1 MAGLKHVIVTGAG
14 GGIGS
19 DLVAALVDEGY
30 SVTGVDA
37 SIRAATRLQDMF
49 PEVAVVHADVTRST
63 EVERAVETAVS
74 AHGVP
79 HGLVNLAGD
88 NRLKSLEELTDD
100 DWRHLIDANLSS
112 TFYLCRAVMP
122 RMREAGGGRV
132 INTSSIFGIRGV
144 NDDAAYAAAKAG
156 VVGLTRALATEYGPE
171 QVTVNAIAPVV
182 VLTER
187 VRRMPKNHLDKQL
200 ATIPLGRFST
210 ARDVSATILFLLG
223 DGSAFYTGQTFS
235 PNGGDTMP

>member
-1 MAGLKHVIVTGAG
+1 MAAMKHVIVTGAG

-19 DLVAALVDEGY
+19 ALVGDLREDGY
-30 SVTGVDA
+30 VVTGIDA
-37 SIRAATRLQDMF
+37 SVESSERLQDRF
-49 PEVAVVHADVTRST
+49 PGVTAFHADVTQSS
-63 EVERAVETAVS
+63 EVDRAVEQAMD

-88 NRLKSLEELTDD
+88 NRLKPLEDITDN
-100 DWRHLIDANLSS
+100 DWHHLVDANLSS
-112 TFYLCRAVMP
+112 AFYLCRAVMP

-132 INTSSIFGIRGV
+132 INTSSIFGVRGV
-144 NDDAAYAAAKAG
+144 NNDAAYAAAKAG
-156 VVGLTRALATEYGPE
+156 VVGLTRALATEFGPA

-187 VRRMPKNHLDKQL
+187 VKKMPKEHLDKQL
-200 ATIPLGRFST
+200 STIPLGRFST
-210 ARDVSATILFLLG
+210 ERDVNATIQFLLS
-223 DGSAFYTGQTFS
+223 DGGSFYTGQTFS

>member
-1 MAGLKHVIVTGAG
+1 MAELKHVVVTGAG

-19 DLVAALVDEGY
+19 ALVADLVAEGY
-30 SVTGVDA
+30 AVTGIDA
-37 SIRAATRLQDMF
+37 SAEHATRLQEQF
-49 PEVAVVHADVTRST
+49 PQVTVLHVDVSRSDQ
-63 EVERAVETAVS
+63 VERAVAAAVD

-88 NRLKSLEELTDD
+88 NRLKPLEQITDD
-100 DWRHLIDANLSS
+100 DWRHLLDANLSS
-112 TFYLCRAVMP
+112 AFYLCRAVIP
-122 RMREAGGGRV
+122 RMREAGAGRV

-144 NDDAAYAAAKAG
+144 QDDAAYAAAKAG
-156 VVGLTRALATEYGPE
+156 VVGLTRALATEFGPA

-187 VRRMPKNHLDKQL
+187 VRRMPKEHLDKQL
-200 ATIPLGRFST
+200 ATIPLGRFSSE
-210 ARDVSATILFLLG
+210 RDVNATILFLLSEG
-223 DGSAFYTGQTFS
+223 GAFYTGQTFS